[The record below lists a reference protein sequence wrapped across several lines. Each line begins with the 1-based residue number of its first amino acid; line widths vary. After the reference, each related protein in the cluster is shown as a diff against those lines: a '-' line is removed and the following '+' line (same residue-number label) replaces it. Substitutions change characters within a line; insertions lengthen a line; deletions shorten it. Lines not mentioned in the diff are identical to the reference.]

1 MKPLST
7 SSLTL
12 KSSISMFSRQQ
23 DAPKQSFLSCKGA
36 ASLVANHDSDIYTVS
51 SGKAFPFLLEW
62 SGTFQSDNISLF
74 VRENKPGDEAEA
86 EYKKK
91 RKCKS
96 KVNKYI
102 LQKQTDTTMHLCKS
116 LTHKQPYKRCCI
128 FPLLTF

>member
-1 MKPLST
+1 
-7 SSLTL
+7 
-12 KSSISMFSRQQ
+12 MFSRQP

-91 RKCKS
+91 TKMQIKS
-96 KVNKYI
+96 KQIYPTKTNRHNHAFVQEFNSQTTI
-102 LQKQTDTTMHLCKS
+102 QKMLHFSFTYVLN
-116 LTHKQPYKRCCI
+116 
-128 FPLLTF
+128 